1 MQLSTRKP
9 KGNNTMS
16 LSDIPKDKSDF
27 ITVDQLIE
35 ALTKLRA
42 EHNCGSLPVALSHW
56 EDFDMAEIH
65 KSGVITRVS
74 TTDGP
79 KVLYGRSMSN
89 SMECIMLDFELFPE
103 QNYV

>member
-1 MQLSTRKP
+1 
-9 KGNNTMS
+9 MS
-16 LSDIPKDKSDF
+16 LSSIPKDKSDF

-42 EHNCGSLPVALSHW
+42 EHNCGNLPVALSHW
-56 EDFDMAEIH
+56 EDFDMVETH

-79 KVLYGRSMSN
+79 RVLYGRSMLE

-103 QNYV
+103 HNY

>member
-1 MQLSTRKP
+1 
-9 KGNNTMS
+9 MS
-16 LSDIPKDKSDF
+16 LSSIPKDKSDF

-42 EHNCGSLPVALSHW
+42 EHNCGNLPVALSHW
-56 EDFDMAEIH
+56 EDFDMVEIH

-79 KVLYGRSMSN
+79 RVLYGRSMLD

-103 QNYV
+103 HNY

>member
-1 MQLSTRKP
+1 
-9 KGNNTMS
+9 MS

-27 ITVDQLIE
+27 ITVDKLIE

>member
-1 MQLSTRKP
+1 
-9 KGNNTMS
+9 MS
-16 LSDIPKDKSDF
+16 LSTIPKDKSDF

-56 EDFDMAEIH
+56 EDFDMVEIH

-79 KVLYGRSMSN
+79 RVLYGRSMSD

-103 QNYV
+103 HNY

>member
-1 MQLSTRKP
+1 
-9 KGNNTMS
+9 MS
-16 LSDIPKDKSDF
+16 LSTIPKDKSDF

-42 EHNCGSLPVALSHW
+42 EHNCGNLPVALSHW
-56 EDFDMAEIH
+56 EDFDMVEIH

-79 KVLYGRSMSN
+79 RVLYGRSMLD

-103 QNYV
+103 HNY

>member
-1 MQLSTRKP
+1 
-9 KGNNTMS
+9 MS
-16 LSDIPKDKSDF
+16 LSSIPKDKSDF

-65 KSGVITRVS
+65 KSGVITKVS

-79 KVLYGRSMSN
+79 KVLYGRTMQD

-103 QNYV
+103 QNFV

>member
-1 MQLSTRKP
+1 
-9 KGNNTMS
+9 MS
-16 LSDIPKDKSDF
+16 LSSIPKDTSEF

-35 ALTKLRA
+35 ALTKLRD
-42 EHNCGSLPVALSHW
+42 EHNCGNLPVALSHW
-56 EDFDMAEIH
+56 EDFDMVETH

-79 KVLYGRSMSN
+79 RVLYGRSMLD

-103 QNYV
+103 HNY

>member
-1 MQLSTRKP
+1 
-9 KGNNTMS
+9 MS

-42 EHNCGSLPVALSHW
+42 EHNCGNLPVALSHW
-56 EDFDMAEIH
+56 EDFDMVETH

-79 KVLYGRSMSN
+79 RVLYGRSMLD

-103 QNYV
+103 HNY

>member
-1 MQLSTRKP
+1 
-9 KGNNTMS
+9 MS
-16 LSDIPKDKSDF
+16 LSSIPKDKSDF

-35 ALTKLRA
+35 ALTKLRS
-42 EHNCGSLPVALSHW
+42 EHNCGNLPVALSHW
-56 EDFDMAEIH
+56 EDFDMVETH

-79 KVLYGRSMSN
+79 RVLYGRSMLE

-103 QNYV
+103 HNY

>member
-1 MQLSTRKP
+1 
-9 KGNNTMS
+9 MS
-16 LSDIPKDKSDF
+16 ISDIPKDKSGF

-42 EHNCGSLPVALSHW
+42 EHNCGNLPVALSHW

>member
-1 MQLSTRKP
+1 
-9 KGNNTMS
+9 MS